1 MRAIILAGGKG
12 TRLHPYT
19 VAIPKPLVPIGENQV
34 ILEIVIGQLAKHGFD
49 HITIT
54 VSHFSNLVMS
64 YFGDGSKWGVKID
77 YSFETEPLHTI
88 GALTIIEDLP
98 ENFLVINGDTITDL
112 NYSELLQ
119 QHIKRNNLI
128 SVSAKKR
135 EVKIDFG
142 VLKFDSDNH
151 LVEFSEKPTHYSYVA
166 LGVNCFNRSVIESL
180 PKKKWYGF
188 DTLISDSLAMKR
200 PVWIYDFE
208 GMWFD
213 IGRPEDYQHVVEH
226 YDEIKKILD
235 KSNEINHQLI

>member
-64 YFGDGSKWGVKID
+64 YFGDGSRWGVKID
-77 YSFETEPLHTI
+77 YSFEEVPLHTI
-88 GALTIIEDLP
+88 GALTIIKDLP
-98 ENFLVINGDTITDL
+98 ENFLVINGDTITEL
-112 NYSELLQ
+112 NYGELFRE
-119 QHIKRNNLI
+119 HVKRGNLV

-142 VLKFDSDNH
+142 VLKFDPDNH

-166 LGVNCFNRSVIESL
+166 LGVNCFNRSVIEGL
-180 PKKKWYGF
+180 PQKTWYGF
-188 DTLISDSLAMKR
+188 DSLMHDSLAAQK
-200 PVWIYDFE
+200 PIWIYDFD

-226 YDEIKKILD
+226 YDEIKSILD
-235 KSNEINHQLI
+235 KSSEAVSV